1 MKKKKIL
8 FLTAADGPI
17 GPQMPDWAADI
28 SHDPGTDPQDPAPN
42 LADEIL
48 RRANAWLTAEKI
60 NYAQYDLLRKRL
72 KASPAVLDAKLDG
85 NIIVLALADGTQ
97 ERILPDQPNLPP
109 IPVIGHRDTWTILGL
124 TWKKKYWIATF
135 SATAVLIAVLSIL
148 AAKHR

>member
-8 FLTAADGPI
+8 FATASAGAI
-17 GPQMPDWAADI
+17 GPQMPHWAADI
-28 SHDPGTDPQDPAPN
+28 THNPGTGSQANNAN

-72 KASPAVLDAKLDG
+72 KQTPAVLDAKLDG
-85 NIIVLALADGTQ
+85 NIIVCALADGT
-97 ERILPDQPNLPP
+97 EHRILPDDANLPE
-109 IPVIGHRDTWTILGL
+109 IPVIGKRDTWTILGI

-135 SATAVLIAVLSIL
+135 SAPANRRT
-148 AAKHR
+148 

>member
-8 FLTAADGPI
+8 FATASAGAI
-17 GPQMPDWAADI
+17 GPQMPDRDADI
-28 SHDPGTDPQDPAPN
+28 IDHPGTGSQANNAN
-42 LADEIL
+42 LADELL

-60 NYAQYDLLRKRL
+60 NYAQYDVFRRRL
-72 KASPAVLDAKLDG
+72 KETPAVLDAKLDG

-124 TWKKKYWIATF
+124 TWKKKYWIATL

>member
-17 GPQMPDWAADI
+17 GPQMPDWVADI
-28 SHDPGTDPQDPAPN
+28 THDPGTDPQNPAPN

-85 NIIVLALADGTQ
+85 NIIVLALADGSQ
-97 ERILPDQPNLPP
+97 ERILPDAANLPE
-109 IPVIGHRDTWTILGL
+109 ITVIDSPDTWTILSL
-124 TWKKKYWIATF
+124 TWKKKYRIATP
-135 SATAVLIAVLSIL
+135 SAPAN
-148 AAKHR
+148 RRP

>member
-8 FLTAADGPI
+8 FATASAGAI
-17 GPQMPDWAADI
+17 GPQMPDRDADI
-28 SHDPGTDPQDPAPN
+28 IDHPGTGSQANNAN

-85 NIIVLALADGTQ
+85 NIIVLALADGSQ
-97 ERILPDQPNLPP
+97 ERILPDAANLPP
-109 IPVIGHRDTWTILGL
+109 IPVIGRRDTWTILGL

>member
-1 MKKKKIL
+1 
-8 FLTAADGPI
+8 
-17 GPQMPDWAADI
+17 MPDWVADI
-28 SHDPGTDPQDPAPN
+28 VHNPTTGPQTDNAN

-85 NIIVLALADGTQ
+85 NIIVLALADGSQ
-97 ERILPDQPNLPP
+97 ERILPDDANLPEFT
-109 IPVIGHRDTWTILGL
+109 VIDSPDTWTILGL

>member
-17 GPQMPDWAADI
+17 GPQMPDRAADI
-28 SHDPGTDPQDPAPN
+28 VPPSGSGNTAS
-42 LADEIL
+42 LADEL
-48 RRANAWLTAEKI
+48 LVRANAWLTAEKI
-60 NYAQYDLLRKRL
+60 NYAQYDLFKKRL
-72 KASPAVLDAKLDG
+72 KETPAVVDA
-85 NIIVLALADGTQ
+85 NVIVCILADGS
-97 ERILPDQPNLPP
+97 EHRILPSAANLPEFT
-109 IPVIGHRDTWTILGL
+109 VIGHRDTWTILGL